1 MITFF
6 TIPKPFKGIYDI
18 IQKNALL
25 SWQQLVPECEIII
38 FGDDSSVIE
47 YSNKIDVKCISS
59 FKSNKYGTPLLND
72 IWATAKT
79 TASNRL
85 LCYINTDIILFP
97 DFPEKISKINLSEF
111 LIAGRRWDIELTEL
125 LNYNSNWEKII
136 FKKVKNEGI
145 LHYESGVDYFLFPK
159 YLAPDMPEF
168 AIGRGWWDNWL
179 LYYFKSRLI
188 PIIDGTE
195 ILTVHQNHD
204 YSHVKSKNKNTT
216 RKGVEREHN
225 GVLAK
230 LKYWQ
235 LIYITDSKYIL
246 NNGKIINRPFSQLL
260 KRIIYRYITQTF
272 GIIKLKLMSLDK

>member
-97 DFPEKISKINLSEF
+97 DFPEKISKIMS
-111 LIAGRRWDIELTEL
+111 
-125 LNYNSNWEKII
+125 II
-136 FKKVKNEGI
+136 I
-145 LHYESGVDYFLFPK
+145 
-159 YLAPDMPEF
+159 
-168 AIGRGWWDNWL
+168 
-179 LYYFKSRLI
+179 
-188 PIIDGTE
+188 
-195 ILTVHQNHD
+195 
-204 YSHVKSKNKNTT
+204 
-216 RKGVEREHN
+216 
-225 GVLAK
+225 
-230 LKYWQ
+230 
-235 LIYITDSKYIL
+235 
-246 NNGKIINRPFSQLL
+246 
-260 KRIIYRYITQTF
+260 
-272 GIIKLKLMSLDK
+272 